1 MFLIYKAV
9 QVSPPLILE
18 KFHCRQKEALYHEQ
32 STPIFPRSAPSPFMG
47 LGKHN
52 FLSLCLTWTFH
63 VNGITQYVAFCAWLL
78 LLSIVFSRFIHVAA
92 HRSTVFPI
100 MLHVYGFTTF
110 CLRNLIIIYYLLFIQ
125 QIFTKS
131 LQCPR

>member
-1 MFLIYKAV
+1 MNSQL
-9 QVSPPLILE
+9 
-18 KFHCRQKEALYHEQ
+18 
-32 STPIFPRSAPSPFMG
+32 PIFPRSAPSPFMG

-52 FLSLCLTWTFH
+52 FLSLCLIWTFH
-63 VNGITQYVAFCAWLL
+63 IDGITQYVAFCAWIL

-110 CLRNLIIIYYLLFIQ
+110 CLRNLIIIYYLFNKYLPRVYNVPGSAVDFW
-125 QIFTKS
+125 KS
-131 LQCPR
+131 SVNGKEDPSL